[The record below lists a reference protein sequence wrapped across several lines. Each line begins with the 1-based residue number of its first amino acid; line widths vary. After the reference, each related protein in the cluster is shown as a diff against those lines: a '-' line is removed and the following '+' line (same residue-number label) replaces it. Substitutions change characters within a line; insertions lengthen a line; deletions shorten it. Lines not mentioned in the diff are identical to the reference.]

1 MTKQKPIRTYKTMYT
16 YTCPVRGTIT
26 EEVDVKVYG
35 APVYDEFRHEAGD
48 LSEFLRQEGIIEDT
62 EDEFS
67 NLV

>member
-16 YTCPVRGTIT
+16 FKCPVRGIIT
-26 EEVDVKVYG
+26 QEVEVKVYG
-35 APVYDEFRHEAGD
+35 APVYDEYRYESGELAD
-48 LSEFLRQEGIIEDT
+48 FLRQEGVISDT